1 MNMSNHPYRF
11 VSVCGV
17 MLLALTVTVGA
28 RSGNALTVPE
38 TPTTSETQDTLES
51 TPFDNIRST
60 AWDTADGKYV
70 VHLDDVP
77 TALKSSTMQTWCVRV
92 TDSQGKVARGIKL
105 DFTGG
110 MPQHGHGLP
119 SVPATTVKN
128 GKCPYR
134 IDGIEFHMPGV
145 WQVGFVIT
153 TRSGTRHEIKR
164 FVNVN

>member
-1 MNMSNHPYRF
+1 MNMLNRSYRF
-11 VSVCGV
+11 ASVWGV
-17 MLLALTVTVGA
+17 LLLVLTATVDA
-28 RSGNALTVPE
+28 RSGNASAAPE
-38 TPTTSETQDTLES
+38 TPANPETQSTLES
-51 TPFDNIRST
+51 TPFDNIRSA
-60 AWDTADGKYV
+60 AWDTTDGRYV

-92 TDSQGKVARGIKL
+92 TDVRGKAVRGIKL

-119 SVPATTVKN
+119 SVPATTAKR